1 MGNRVED
8 GNRAKNWVVQ
18 TFSIRGPVF
27 IFAQRMPPSPSSFL
41 SFLCSLVSRGFAFVP
56 RAVFFFTSTVLDFL
70 PFCNLEKIIFFPLD
84 VAVSFH
90 PGRKMA
96 FDVFLFFFFFF
107 SAKEGFVYLC
117 KRKQQTGFL
126 GWFVGW
132 FRVIYLIVL
141 MEVSSSLTSF
151 RFFSLLLVPKNCNE
165 TNKKFI
171 DFYFPPFLFPV
182 SRSVMRYE

>member
-1 MGNRVED
+1 MALYSSLHRECLPLLLPSSL
-8 GNRAKNWVVQ
+8 
-18 TFSIRGPVF
+18 FSALWFLAV
-27 IFAQRMPPSPSSFL
+27 SPSS
-41 SFLCSLVSRGFAFVP
+41 
-56 RAVFFFTSTVLDFL
+56 RALFFFFTSTVLDFL

-84 VAVSFH
+84 VAVSFY

-126 GWFVGW
+126 GRFVGW

-151 RFFSLLLVPKNCNE
+151 PFFSLLLVPKNCNE

>member
-1 MGNRVED
+1 MGCTNILYPWPCIHLCTE
-8 GNRAKNWVVQ
+8 NA
-18 TFSIRGPVF
+18 S
-27 IFAQRMPPSPSSFL
+27 L
-41 SFLCSLVSRGFAFVP
+41 SFFLPLFSLLFGFSRFRLRPA
-56 RAVFFFTSTVLDFL
+56 RCFFFTSTVLDFL

-84 VAVSFH
+84 VAVSFY

-151 RFFSLLLVPKNCNE
+151 PFFSLLLVPKNCNE

-171 DFYFPPFLFPV
+171 NFYFPPFLFPV

>member
-27 IFAQRMPPSPSSFL
+27 IFAQRMSPSPSSFL
-41 SFLCSLVSRGFAFVP
+41 SSALWFLAVSP
-56 RAVFFFTSTVLDFL
+56 SSRALFFFTSTVLDFL

-84 VAVSFH
+84 VAVSFY

-151 RFFSLLLVPKNCNE
+151 RFVSLLLVPKNCNE